1 MSANLS
7 QRIKGIQQLLAIQP
21 SGIFDAATADA
32 VCTVL
37 KSNTT
42 ALLTT
47 KLKAIQRTLGVAPDG
62 IIGPITLSRIEALV
76 QPKLPPIPSGAS
88 MLVSAA
94 SLQLIIN
101 AEVSSK
107 EAYTARYQS
116 PVWPGG
122 DSGVTIGIG
131 FDIGYCTRQELI
143 NAWSSHLSQQHLN
156 LLLGALGEKGQ
167 KCKAILPALKPIKIP
182 YNVAVKVFY
191 QHTLPACARDV
202 RRTYPGVQKLPPDT
216 QGALLSLVY
225 NRGYLIN
232 DTNRRK
238 EMKALVPLVAAGDL
252 AGIAAQLR
260 SMKRLWTE
268 IKQNGVIIQKEMKG
282 LIIRREQEAVLAEN
296 GSYHIL
302 PENII
307 TV

>member
-37 KSNTT
+37 KISTSTT
-42 ALLTT
+42 LTA
-47 KLKAIQRTLGVAPDG
+47 KLKAIQRALGVAPDG

-107 EAYTARYQS
+107 EAYTAKYQS

-143 NAWSSHLSQQHLN
+143 NAWGNHLSQQHLN
-156 LLLGALGEKGQ
+156 LLLGILGEKGQ
-167 KCKAILPALKPIKIP
+167 KCKGFLPSLKSIKIP
-182 YNVAVKVFY
+182 YDVAVKVFY
-191 QHTLPACARDV
+191 QNTLPACARDV
-202 RRTYPGVQKLPPDT
+202 RRIYPGVQKLPPDA

-225 NRGYLIN
+225 NRGPLIN
-232 DTNRRK
+232 DTDRRK
-238 EMKALVPLVAAGDL
+238 EMKALVPLVAAGNI
-252 AGIAAQLR
+252 AGIATQLR
-260 SMKRLWTE
+260 GMKRLWNPQ
-268 IKQNGVIIQKEMKG
+268 KQKG
-282 LIIRREQEAVLAEN
+282 LIARREQEAILTEN
-296 GSYHIL
+296 ANFHIL

-307 TV
+307 TI